1 MEIISLHHDHRPQWK
16 LELSQAIASTEELL
30 RILEI
35 DAQSLNLSQQAAFDF
50 PLRVPLSFVQRMH
63 KGNPE
68 DPLLLQVLP
77 ITAEESTPETF
88 SADPLEEASFTP
100 VPGLIHKY
108 KNRVLLIGAQTC
120 AINCRYC
127 FRRHFPYQEN
137 RITSQQLN
145 AIINYIET
153 HKELDEVILSGG
165 DPLAN
170 NDRTLSK
177 IIDAINQ
184 VGHIKR
190 IRIHTR
196 LPIVIP
202 SRINDELL
210 EWVNTSRC
218 PITFVVH
225 SNHANEINSDVTQAI
240 KKLIE
245 QGCLILN
252 QTVLLKGINDQA
264 STLIELSEALFNS
277 RIQPYYLNL
286 LDRVSGSAHFEVSE
300 CDALEIYEQML
311 SSTSGYLV
319 PKLVRE
325 SPEVPYKRP
334 HSPKL

>member
-1 MEIISLHHDHRPQWK
+1 MEIISLHHDQRPQWK
-16 LELSQAIASTEELL
+16 SELSQAIASTEELL

-35 DAQSLNLSQQAAFDF
+35 DAQSLNLSQQAALDF
-50 PLRVPLSFVQRMH
+50 PLRVPLSFVQRMR
-63 KGNPE
+63 KGDPK

-77 ITAEESTPETF
+77 IKAEEETANDF
-88 SADPLEEASFTP
+88 SVDPLQEASFTP

-137 RITSQQLN
+137 RIDSEQLKS
-145 AIINYIET
+145 IISYIENHT
-153 HKELDEVILSGG
+153 ELDEVILSGG

-177 IIDAINQ
+177 IIHAINQ
-184 VGHIKR
+184 VSHIKR

-196 LPIVIP
+196 LPVVIP

-210 EWVNTSRC
+210 AWVAASAC
-218 PITFVVH
+218 PITFVIH
-225 SNHANEINSDVTQAI
+225 SNHANEINSEVTLAI
-240 KKLIE
+240 RQLIE

-252 QTVLLKGINDQA
+252 QTVLLKGINDTP
-264 STLIELSEALFNS
+264 STLIELSEALFNA

-286 LDRVSGSAHFEVSE
+286 LDRVSGSVHFEVDE
-300 CDALEIYEQML
+300 TEALEIYEQML

-325 SPEVPYKRP
+325 SPEVPYKLP
-334 HSPKL
+334 HSPKI